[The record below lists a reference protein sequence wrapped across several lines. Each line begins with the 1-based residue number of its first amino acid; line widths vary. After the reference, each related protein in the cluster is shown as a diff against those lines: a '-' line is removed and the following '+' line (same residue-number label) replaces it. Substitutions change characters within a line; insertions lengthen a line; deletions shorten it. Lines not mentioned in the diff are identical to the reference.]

1 MKIACLSFTS
11 NGEDIAKNLKEK
23 LEYDVDIYKKS
34 ELKVNLH
41 ENVEKIFKSY
51 DGIVFISSTGI
62 AVRLIA
68 PFIKDKTKDPAV
80 VVVDDLGR
88 FSISLLSGHI
98 GGANF
103 LAEEISAAIG
113 ATPVVTTASDGRG
126 IEAVDMFAKRNGLLI
141 ESMEDAKNIT
151 AMMVEGRKIG
161 FISEIDLGINYKNIV
176 DKNPEGCI
184 IVTSKKDFPCEIP
197 CCILRPRI
205 LNLGVGCRRGKTKG
219 EILELVYKVFDENNL
234 SVKSIKSIGSIDIK
248 ADEVGIIETA
258 KELGCEFKTFSREV
272 IEAVED
278 KFEGSS
284 FVKSR
289 VGVKSVAEPCAYL
302 LGGKIII
309 KKTAGNG
316 VTTAVSKEV

>member
-68 PFIKDKTKDPAV
+68 QYLEGKTKDPAV
-80 VVVDDLGR
+80 VVVDDLSR

-113 ATPVVTTASDGRG
+113 AMPVVTTASDSRG
-126 IEAVDMFAKRNGLLI
+126 IEAVDMFAKRNGLII
-141 ESMEDAKNIT
+141 ESMEAAKNIT
-151 AMMVEGRKIG
+151 AMMVEGKKIG
-161 FISEIDLGINYKNIV
+161 FISETELGINYNNLV
-176 DKNPEGCI
+176 DKNPEGYI
-184 IVTSKKDFPCEIP
+184 AVTEKKHFKCDVP

-205 LNLGVGCRRGKTKG
+205 LNVGIGCRRGKSKE
-219 EILELVYKVFDENNL
+219 EILELIY
-234 SVKSIKSIGSIDIK
+234 
-248 ADEVGIIETA
+248 T
-258 KELGCEFKTFSREV
+258 R
-272 IEAVED
+272 
-278 KFEGSS
+278 
-284 FVKSR
+284 R
-289 VGVKSVAEPCAYL
+289 
-302 LGGKIII
+302 
-309 KKTAGNG
+309 
-316 VTTAVSKEV
+316 